1 MQVEVTVEN
10 IIKFN
15 LVELTGNSSEVM
27 MRRAKEAEEAG
38 YVLTVE
44 VPDDQARRMNVFE
57 HGISPSGAD
66 ERFQPDGGRSLLDE
80 DKLLGQNGHGRVIHV
95 DFSQIPYEGGEVVE
109 GEVLD
114 DDS

>member
-1 MQVEVTVEN
+1 MQIEVTPEN

-38 YVLTVE
+38 YVLTVDI
-44 VPDDQARRMNVFE
+44 PDDQVRRMNVFE
-57 HGISPSGAD
+57 HGIAPSGAD
-66 ERFQPDGGRSLLDE
+66 ERFQPDGGKSLLDE
-80 DKLLGQNGHGRVIHV
+80 DKLASQNGSGRVIHV
-95 DFSQIPYEGGEVVE
+95 DFSQVPYEGGEIVE